1 MSPSLENTILFL
13 WLQLIHRDLPHL
25 VKQRYGTLASI
36 KPEISQALSS
46 LLDELNSVDEGR
58 VMRMSGN
65 QNFQRRSHP
74 PRKAFQ
80 HQNNKSYPTTRR
92 TKPVCPICKEARY
105 SRVDHFLS
113 SCPYLPE
120 SDKKYL
126 ARTRLIHSLEDEDNY
141 YREDDYDDKTS
152 VEQVDAKTDIPP
164 PPPPPISFSKSST
177 GEAISFI

>member
-1 MSPSLENTILFL
+1 MMLAQIANYCAVITRNTIIKNSTSITSIWQSIRAHFGFQSTGSHFLDLAELKLENEE
-13 WLQLIHRDLPHL
+13 RPEDLS
-25 VKQRYGTLASI
+25 RTLASI

-65 QNFQRRSHP
+65 QNFQRRTHP

-80 HQNNKSYPTTRR
+80 HQNNKSNPTTRR

-126 ARTRLIHSLEDEDNY
+126 ARTRLIHSLSNLV
-141 YREDDYDDKTS
+141 K
-152 VEQVDAKTDIPP
+152 VIMMIILQ
-164 PPPPPISFSKSST
+164 
-177 GEAISFI
+177 